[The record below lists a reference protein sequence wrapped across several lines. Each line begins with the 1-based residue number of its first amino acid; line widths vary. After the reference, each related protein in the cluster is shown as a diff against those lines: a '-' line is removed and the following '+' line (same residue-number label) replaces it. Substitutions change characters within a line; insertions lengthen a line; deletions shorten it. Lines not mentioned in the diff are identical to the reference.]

1 MIPRSETAVQSG
13 NIETRHDEAPADNR
27 VANWQR
33 VLQDASLSAPAL
45 LERLGLSAHKMA
57 LADRGGRQFP
67 LRVPPAYLQQIR
79 AGDPHD
85 PLLLQVLPRL
95 AEDTTV
101 TGYGT
106 DPVGDLSAQQQPG
119 LLHKYHGRVLLT
131 LTGACAIHCR
141 YCFRRHFPYAEAN
154 PSRQHWE
161 QTLDYLRRDDS
172 VNEVIF
178 SGGDPL
184 SLPDQKLAALAAD
197 LATIPHLK
205 RLRIHSRMP
214 AVLPERITP
223 ALLDWLTGLSLKP
236 VLVVHIN
243 HAREIGPAA
252 ADGLRTLHRAGIHLL
267 NQAVLLKGVNDSV
280 AAQRELSETLFAHDV
295 LPYYLHM
302 LDAVD
307 GAAHFN
313 VDDATARNLMTA
325 LRCELSGF
333 LVPRLVR
340 ETSGTPYKMPLL

>member
-13 NIETRHDEAPADNR
+13 NFETEHNETPAENR
-27 VANWQR
+27 VSSWQR
-33 VLQDASLSAPAL
+33 VLQASSMSAPAL
-45 LERLGLSAHKMA
+45 LERLELAAHDLA
-57 LADRGGRQFP
+57 LADKGEQQFS

-79 AGDPHD
+79 VGDPQD
-85 PLLLQVLPRL
+85 PLLLQILPQQ
-95 AEDTTV
+95 AEDV
-101 TGYGT
+101 AVAGYGS

-154 PSRQHWE
+154 PSRQHWD
-161 QTLDYLRRDDS
+161 QTLDYLRRDGS
-172 VNEVIF
+172 INEVIF

-184 SLPDQKLAALAAD
+184 SLPDEKLAALARD
-197 LATIPHLK
+197 LERVRHLK

-223 ALLDWLTGLSLKP
+223 ALIDWLSGLTLKP

-243 HAREIGPAA
+243 HAREIGPAT
-252 ADGLRTLHRAGIHLL
+252 ADGLRALHRAGIHLL

-313 VDDATARNLMTA
+313 VDDDTARDLMTA
-325 LRCELSGF
+325 LRSELSGY

-340 ETSGTPYKMPLL
+340 ETGGAAYKMPLL

>member
-1 MIPRSETAVQSG
+1 MIPRSESTVQSG
-13 NIETRHDEAPADNR
+13 CIDDDNSRDSQPADH
-27 VANWQR
+27 WQTI
-33 VLQDASLSAPAL
+33 LQQSALPVGDL
-45 LERLGLSAHKMA
+45 LDRLDLDPVSVELAEAGL
-57 LADRGGRQFP
+57 RQFP
-67 LRVPPAYLQQIR
+67 LRVPPAYLEQIR
-79 AGDPHD
+79 PGDPDD
-85 PLLLQVLPRL
+85 PLLRQVLPQAR
-95 AEDTTV
+95 EDSSPA
-101 TGYGT
+101 GFGP
-106 DPVGDLSAQQQPG
+106 DPVGDLASQQQPG
-119 LLHKYHGRVLLT
+119 LLHKYRGRVLLT

-154 PSRQHWE
+154 PSRRHWD
-161 QTLDYLRRDDS
+161 QTLDYLRRDNS
-172 VNEVIF
+172 INEVIF

-184 SLPDQKLAALAAD
+184 SLPDQKLVALSAD

-223 ALLDWLTGLSLKP
+223 ALIDWLTGLSLKP

-267 NQAVLLKGVNDSV
+267 NQAVLLKGVNNSV
-280 AAQRELSETLFAHDV
+280 SAQRELSETLFAHDV

-313 VDDATARNLMTA
+313 VDDDTARSLMTA